1 MYNLDNRSSEFNIL
15 TRIRS
20 INFFFLFI
28 VIIIFLFG
36 VLSLNSV
43 SNGDFNS
50 WPIKH
55 IQRFLLGLIVFFTIC
70 AIDIKF
76 FFIFAYPIFLL
87 SLIFLIIVHFFG
99 TETYGAT
106 RWIKIAGISLQPSEF
121 IKFTLVLALA
131 KYFHSYNEVAN
142 NFIQFIK
149 KFVLPLVIILVPVFI
164 VAAQPDLGTAVVIFI
179 GGVSI
184 FWIIG
189 LNYKYFISS
198 GLIIIL
204 SIPLLWKYLKDYQK
218 DRVFTF
224 FNPER
229 DPLGNG
235 YHIMQSKIALGSG
248 GILGKGYQEGTQSH
262 LNFLPEMHTD
272 FIFTVFGEEFGFLGA
287 LLLIFLYLG
296 LIFLSIKMGLQSI
309 SDFGKYLSLGVSTV
323 FFIYVFVNIA
333 MVTGLLPVVGVPL
346 PLVSF
351 GGSSMLAVMMGFGLL
366 MNCYIHQK
374 IILPKGNIF

>member
-1 MYNLDNRSSEFNIL
+1 MYNFQNRGSEFNIL

-20 INFFFLFI
+20 INFYFLFI
-28 VIIIFLFG
+28 VTIIFLFG
-36 VLSLNSV
+36 VLSLYSV

-55 IQRFLLGLIVFFTIC
+55 IQRFLIGLIVFFTIC
-70 AIDIKF
+70 SIDIKF

-87 SLIFLIIVHFFG
+87 SLIFLIIVHFVG
-99 TETYGAT
+99 TEIYVAT

-131 KYFHSYNEVAN
+131 KYFHSYNEVTN

-149 KFVLPLVIILVPVFI
+149 KFILPLVIILVPVFI

-184 FWIIG
+184 FWIVG

-204 SIPLLWKYLKDYQK
+204 SIPLLWQYLKDYQK
-218 DRVFTF
+218 ERVFTF

-296 LIFLSIKMGLQSI
+296 LIFLSIKMGLQS
-309 SDFGKYLSLGVSTV
+309 SSNFGKYLSLGVSTV

-374 IILPKGNIF
+374 TILPKGNIF

>member
-1 MYNLDNRSSEFNIL
+1 MFNLENSRSELNIFS
-15 TRIRS
+15 RIRS
-20 INFFFLFI
+20 INFLFLFL
-28 VIIIFLFG
+28 IILIFLFG
-36 VLSLNSV
+36 VLSLYSV
-43 SNGDFNS
+43 SGGDFNS

-55 IQRFLLGLIVFFTIC
+55 VQRFFLGLIIFFTIC
-70 AIDIKF
+70 SINIKF
-76 FFIFAYPIFLL
+76 FFIMAYPIFLI
-87 SLIFLIIVHFFG
+87 SLIFLIIVPFFG

-121 IKFTLVLALA
+121 LKFTLILALA
-131 KYFHSYNEVAN
+131 KYFHSNTDETMA
-142 NFIQFIK
+142 FLK
-149 KFVLPLVIILVPVFI
+149 KFILPLVIILIPVII
-164 VAAQPDLGTAVVIFI
+164 VAAQPDLGTAIVIFI

-189 LNYKYFISS
+189 LNYKYFIA
-198 GLIIIL
+198 GGVMIII
-204 SIPLLWKYLKDYQK
+204 SIPLLWQYLKDYQK
-218 DRVFTF
+218 ERVFTF

-248 GILGKGYQEGTQSH
+248 GALGKGYLEGTQSH

-272 FIFTVFGEEFGFLGA
+272 FIFTMFGEEFGFLGTFI
-287 LLLIFLYLG
+287 LISLYAA
-296 LIFLSIKMGLQSI
+296 LIFLSIKMSLESR

-323 FFIYVFVNIA
+323 FFIYVFVNIS

-346 PLVSF
+346 PLVSY
-351 GGSSMLAVMMGFGLL
+351 GGSSMIAVMGGFGLL

-374 IILPKGNIF
+374 TILPKGDIF

>member
-1 MYNLDNRSSEFNIL
+1 MYNFQNRGSEFNIL

-55 IQRFLLGLIVFFTIC
+55 IQRFLIGLIVFFTIC
-70 AIDIKF
+70 SIDIKF

-87 SLIFLIIVHFFG
+87 SLIFLIIVHFVG
-99 TETYGAT
+99 TEIYGAT

-131 KYFHSYNEVAN
+131 KYFHSYNEVTN

-149 KFVLPLVIILVPVFI
+149 KFILPLVIILVPVFI

-184 FWIIG
+184 FWIVG

-204 SIPLLWKYLKDYQK
+204 SIPLLWQYLKDYQK
-218 DRVFTF
+218 ERVFTF

-296 LIFLSIKMGLQSI
+296 LIFLSIKMGLQS
-309 SDFGKYLSLGVSTV
+309 SSNFGKYLSLGVSTV

-374 IILPKGNIF
+374 TILPKGNIF